1 MCTVTHAAAFG
12 RIDSSESTSNAPAV
26 VAIKPQPGAESTNVL
41 IAYEDGSMSLWDLH
55 ARRPAATTR
64 VKLCGIFA
72 ESGGGCVQ
80 WLGASGRSVVVA
92 HDDGRLVTYGV
103 PTVYP
108 KAPVLAIVVTS
119 QCFPGG
125 SEGGGN
131 CTMDGNA
138 ELTEEDGP
146 APAFEPLRR
155 ICAVASGG
163 FVSPVRSDGGTS
175 VQGAVLCV
183 GGEVVGAGM
192 DPARAVPFKVSES
205 GGESAGLNPSLV
217 RTAVSAPSAPG
228 SAPSFAPVG
237 PDASPMHSLPWF
249 GPVLDGVLITR
260 VGRPE
265 CVTAACVLSE
275 GGQIH
280 VHDLRSLG

>member
-1 MCTVTHAAAFG
+1 MFCL
-12 RIDSSESTSNAPAV
+12 
-26 VAIKPQPGAESTNVL
+26 Q
-41 IAYEDGSMSLWDLH
+41 
-55 ARRPAATTR
+55 
-64 VKLCGIFA
+64 
-72 ESGGGCVQ
+72 
-80 WLGASGRSVVVA
+80 
-92 HDDGRLVTYGV
+92 
-103 PTVYP
+103 
-108 KAPVLAIVVTS
+108 
-119 QCFPGG
+119 
-125 SEGGGN
+125 
-131 CTMDGNA
+131 DGNA
-138 ELTEEDGP
+138 ELTEDG
-146 APAFEPLRR
+146 PAFEPLRR

-163 FVSPVRSDGGTS
+163 FVSPVRSDGGAS

-217 RTAVSAPSAPG
+217 RTAV

-280 VHDLRSLG
+280 VHDLHSLG

>member
-26 VAIKPQPGAESTNVL
+26 VAIKPQPGAESTNIL

-119 QCFPGG
+119 QCLPGG
-125 SEGGGN
+125 S
-131 CTMDGNA
+131 TDGKA
-138 ELTEEDGP
+138 SGDTSGTEDG
-146 APAFEPLRR
+146 PAFEPLRR

-163 FVSPVRSDGGTS
+163 FVSPVRSDGGAS

-192 DPARAVPFKVSES
+192 DPARAVPFKVSGS

>member
-12 RIDSSESTSNAPAV
+12 RIDSSESSSNAPAV

-103 PTVYP
+103 PEMYP

-125 SEGGGN
+125 STEGK
-131 CTMDGNA
+131 A
-138 ELTEEDGP
+138 
-146 APAFEPLRR
+146 LRWME
-155 ICAVASGG
+155 
-163 FVSPVRSDGGTS
+163 T
-175 VQGAVLCV
+175 
-183 GGEVVGAGM
+183 
-192 DPARAVPFKVSES
+192 
-205 GGESAGLNPSLV
+205 
-217 RTAVSAPSAPG
+217 RT
-228 SAPSFAPVG
+228 
-237 PDASPMHSLPWF
+237 
-249 GPVLDGVLITR
+249 
-260 VGRPE
+260 
-265 CVTAACVLSE
+265 
-275 GGQIH
+275 
-280 VHDLRSLG
+280 

>member
-1 MCTVTHAAAFG
+1 MFCL
-12 RIDSSESTSNAPAV
+12 
-26 VAIKPQPGAESTNVL
+26 Q
-41 IAYEDGSMSLWDLH
+41 
-55 ARRPAATTR
+55 
-64 VKLCGIFA
+64 
-72 ESGGGCVQ
+72 
-80 WLGASGRSVVVA
+80 
-92 HDDGRLVTYGV
+92 
-103 PTVYP
+103 
-108 KAPVLAIVVTS
+108 
-119 QCFPGG
+119 
-125 SEGGGN
+125 
-131 CTMDGNA
+131 DGNA
-138 ELTEEDGP
+138 ELTEDG
-146 APAFEPLRR
+146 PAFEPLRR

-163 FVSPVRSDGGTS
+163 FVSPVRSDGGAS

-192 DPARAVPFKVSES
+192 DPARAVPFKVSS
-205 GGESAGLNPSLV
+205 GGQSGLNPSLV

-280 VHDLRSLG
+280 VHDLHSLG